1 VRREA
6 ENVEREYRVSLI
18 VCRAS
23 IKIHVTETNHES
35 RKTRSEKK
43 FAMKVKIEQPD
54 EERLAELR
62 VKTWP
67 TLEKQACDIDW
78 VFDCTEESYFLEGRV
93 IVETADG
100 RRYEV
105 KKGDLATFP
114 RGLACTWHIIEPMRK
129 HFNLK
134 ND

>member
-1 VRREA
+1 MI
-6 ENVEREYRVSLI
+6 VS
-18 VCRAS
+18 RAS
-23 IKIHVTETNHES
+23 IKIHVTETNHDA
-35 RKTRSEKK
+35 RTTNNAKSEAK
-43 FAMKVKIEQPD
+43 AILCMKIKIEQPD
-54 EERLAELR
+54 DKRLENLR

-67 TLEKQACDIDW
+67 TLEKEACDIDW

-93 IVETADG
+93 IVETVDG
-100 RRYEV
+100 QRYEV

-134 ND
+134 SD